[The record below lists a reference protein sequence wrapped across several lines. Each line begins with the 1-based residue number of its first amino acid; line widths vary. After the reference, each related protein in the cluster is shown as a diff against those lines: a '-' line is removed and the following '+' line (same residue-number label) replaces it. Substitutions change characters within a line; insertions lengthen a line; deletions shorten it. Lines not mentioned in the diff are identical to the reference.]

1 MRYLY
6 LCLLFVVSNTLV
18 LFSQEKQLTFTEP
31 LSLKTEQLKSLT
43 SNPQLPKESSY
54 PKGFE
59 QEERFSKLYDKD
71 GPYSYINQNA
81 ELLDK
86 RDATSKSFM
95 MNDGRVTVISS
106 AGQAHYKKDG
116 LWHTILNDIYP
127 SNTYGIY
134 GYACINNSYQTYF
147 PNKFND
153 GIKVN
158 YENNKSISL
167 VQNTGIIYLDE
178 NYKEL
183 TEKTAFTGIVNNVK
197 DNYINYTN
205 LLPGVHA
212 KIENLNSKFTLD
224 YEIENLSSINWI
236 NHLGRKY

>member
-1 MRYLY
+1 MLEVKRGNSSSTTYARLSKTIEDLLPTAIIILY
-6 LCLLFVVSNTLV
+6 AGNVQGRTRESI
-18 LFSQEKQLTFTEP
+18 KIYP
-31 LSLKTEQLKSLT
+31 LDCIL
-43 SNPQLPKESSY
+43 N
-54 PKGFE
+54 
-59 QEERFSKLYDKD
+59 
-71 GPYSYINQNA
+71 
-81 ELLDK
+81 
-86 RDATSKSFM
+86 
-95 MNDGRVTVISS
+95 RVGLSV
-106 AGQAHYKKDG
+106 KKDG